1 MPYEKG
7 IIYSQVCIDSSFTYY
22 GVFMN
27 FIEILITIWKLL
39 YAFQV
44 KNIRPLFAINL
55 KKEKKE
61 HLFSLQKAIFL
72 SIDR

>member
-1 MPYEKG
+1 ML
-7 IIYSQVCIDSSFTYY
+7 DSSFTYY

-39 YAFQV
+39 YVFQV

-55 KKEKKE
+55 KKEKKKRAPV
-61 HLFSLQKAIFL
+61 FFTKKTIFL
-72 SIDR
+72 ST

>member
-1 MPYEKG
+1 ML
-7 IIYSQVCIDSSFTYY
+7 DSSFTYY

-39 YAFQV
+39 YVFQV

-55 KKEKKE
+55 KKEKKKE
-61 HLFSLQKAIFL
+61 HLFSLQKKPF
-72 SIDR
+72 S